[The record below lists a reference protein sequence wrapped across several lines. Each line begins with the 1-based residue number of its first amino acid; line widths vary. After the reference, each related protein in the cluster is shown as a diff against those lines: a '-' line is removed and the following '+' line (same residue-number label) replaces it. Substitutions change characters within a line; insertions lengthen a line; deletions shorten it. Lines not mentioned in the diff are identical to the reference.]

1 MAEFSIVGQKLPTRS
16 RICDLYSF
24 LSDFK
29 NFAEILPED
38 KVENFTYSANHCAFS
53 IKGIT
58 AMTIHLKE
66 KSENSYL
73 LFNSQG
79 LARFNFNLKASFEGP
94 STEIGHALIELSGDL
109 NPFILSMAEKSLK
122 ALVDSMSTK
131 LSQLI
136 VL

>member
-1 MAEFSIVGQKLPTRS
+1 MAEFSIVGQKLPTQS
-16 RICDLYSF
+16 RICDLYAF

-29 NFAEILPED
+29 NFADILPED
-38 KVENFTYSANHCAFS
+38 KVENFTYAADHCAFS

-66 KSENSYL
+66 KSENEYL

-79 LARFNFNLKASFEGP
+79 LARFNFNLKASFEGTA
-94 STEIGHALIELSGDL
+94 SEKGQTLVELSGDL

-122 ALVDSMSTK
+122 ALVDSMSIK

-136 VL
+136 VP

>member
-1 MAEFSIVGQKLPTRS
+1 MAEFSIVGQKLPTQS
-16 RICDLYSF
+16 RICDLYAF
-24 LSDFK
+24 LSEFK

-38 KVENFTYSANHCAFS
+38 RVENFTYSADHCAFT

-94 STEIGHALIELSGDL
+94 ATELGHSLIELSGDL
-109 NPFILSMAEKSLK
+109 NPFILSMAQKSLK

-136 VL
+136 VP